1 MNLNIIDLGRTN
13 FATAFKFQ
21 EEIVASRKEDAIE
34 DTLILVE
41 HNPVYSLGRNA
52 DPANVLDS
60 TDTLK
65 QRGIEL
71 VQTTRGGQV
80 TYHGPGQ
87 LVGYPVISL
96 TARNKGVLWYV
107 EHLEKLIIEVLR
119 KFDVESYAGKKDR
132 GVWIENNKI
141 AALGVRVTRHI
152 TMHGFALNVNV
163 NLDDYSG
170 IIPCGIKDKGVTS
183 LHLYKPDIT
192 LDQVK
197 PVVIETFKEIFDYKT

>member
-1 MNLNIIDLGRTN
+1 MNLNIIDLGRTD

-21 EEIVASRKEDAIE
+21 EEIVASRKEDVIE

-52 DPANVLDS
+52 DPANVIDS

-197 PVVIETFKEIFDYKT
+197 PVVIETFKEIFDYK